1 MTEVVADEA
10 FDALADP
17 VRREILTLLSQHD
30 ECSAG
35 ELSEQISRVGRTAV
49 SSHLRVLRTAGLIAE
64 RRTGR
69 FRYYSVDSTG
79 PAQQVIQLLLELFQ
93 GSLDATKA
101 AAENT
106 AASPSAVGSSAVG
119 SSAVGSS
126 TVSGARSGAAMVPE
140 SGPAAGAD
148 HLDGP
153 VRRAM

>member
-1 MTEVVADEA
+1 VVADEA

-17 VRREILTLLSQHD
+17 VRREILTLLSQRD

-69 FRYYSVDSTG
+69 FRYYSVDPTG
-79 PAQQVIQLLLELFQ
+79 PAQEVIQLLIELFQ

-106 AASPSAVGSSAVG
+106 AASTDQVGI
-119 SSAVGSS
+119 
-126 TVSGARSGAAMVPE
+126 ARSAAATAPRSGPVAGAAHP
-140 SGPAAGAD
+140 
-148 HLDGP
+148 DGS